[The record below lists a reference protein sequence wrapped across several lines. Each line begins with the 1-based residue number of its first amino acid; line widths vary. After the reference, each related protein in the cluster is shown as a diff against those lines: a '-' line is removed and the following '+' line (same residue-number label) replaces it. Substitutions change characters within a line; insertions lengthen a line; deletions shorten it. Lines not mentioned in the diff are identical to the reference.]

1 MDHIPILRMGSL
13 LLITIQVD
21 MHDRLAL
28 GLKDDLTEQIV
39 RFGSKGV
46 LIDISSLE
54 VVDSFI
60 GRMLGNIA
68 SMSRVLD
75 AQTVVVGMRPAVAIT
90 LVELGLSLPG
100 IRTAL
105 NVERG
110 MEILRRETE
119 APRYEF
125 LESSEESADDAAEL
139 V

>member
-1 MDHIPILRMGSL
+1 MEHIPILRMGDF
-13 LLITIQVD
+13 LLITIQLD

-28 GLKDDLTEQIV
+28 QLQDDLTAKIV
-39 RFGSKGV
+39 QHGSHGV
-46 LIDISSLE
+46 LIDISALE

-68 SMSRVLD
+68 SMSRILD

-105 NVERG
+105 TVERG
-110 MEILRRETE
+110 MEILRADVAQAKSDFEREE
-119 APRYEF
+119 I
-125 LESSEESADDAAEL
+125 EETVDGSNQ